1 MTKLNAITEYFFGE
15 GVTMNDVAPSDW
27 LWIASLPVAG
37 VVALV
42 TVISGM

>member
-1 MTKLNAITEYFFGE
+1 MTKLNAVTEYFFGE

-37 VVALV
+37 VVAWAIILL
-42 TVISGM
+42 